1 MRVVGQVLRG
11 LLALVVLLAVA
22 AGVVWAIGLGA
33 RSVLRSTFA
42 GVDPSVASAIV
53 AGFVTVVVSVGG
65 VLLTRYFERR
75 KAVEEEIRATKIPM
89 YTELVEGLFSALNGM
104 SENGE
109 VDTEATTALFQRL
122 TPQLMTWASD
132 DVLLSWSRW
141 RRGLNTG
148 AFVGPEVLFAFE
160 SVLQAIRK
168 DYGHKNQGVSRG
180 DLLGLFV
187 NDVDE
192 YLPGGSNASG

>member
-1 MRVVGQVLRG
+1 MRTAGQIVRG
-11 LLALVVLLAVA
+11 LIALVLLLAVA
-22 AGVVWAIGLGA
+22 AGVIWGIGIGA
-33 RSVLRSTFA
+33 RALLRSTFA
-42 GVDPSVASAIV
+42 DVDPSVASAIV

-65 VLLTRYFERR
+65 VLLARFIERR
-75 KAVEEEIRATKIPM
+75 KLIEEEIRAKKIPM
-89 YTELVEGLFSALNGM
+89 YTELVEGLFSALNDI
-104 SENGE
+104 SKNGE

-141 RRGLNTG
+141 RRGLNSG
-148 AFVGPEVLFAFE
+148 AFVGPQVLFAFE

-168 DYGHKNQGVSRG
+168 DYGHKNQGVARG

-187 NDVDE
+187 NDVDD
-192 YLPGGSNASG
+192 YLPGGGQASG